1 MNTSL
6 SRTSRY
12 RLRQTGV
19 HLCTHDPFLPGNI
32 AKRGVTGTVSRK
44 AISPLVCGIILFLS
58 GPLYAH
64 RETVDTTLNLKEV
77 VITGS
82 RTERPV
88 TASPGSI
95 SIITPVLF
103 RNSPAQSVDDI
114 LTMISGVNTTRSDGI
129 SNMHTNVSIRGLAGD
144 EQGRTLVLFDGIP
157 INTSDEGSV
166 NWNSI
171 HMDNVQRIEVFKGP
185 GSSLY
190 GNNAMGG
197 VINIISKKP
206 LSSFS
211 LNASGTYGSLNT
223 WKSSLGISS
232 RMNEKFSVFFSGYYN
247 QSDGFNNVPDSLR
260 TKPDYSVARFMK
272 EGGLYA
278 KILYSPASLFNAE
291 LAYDL
296 YKDKRGE
303 GEKIQAPDGEYRHF
317 NHNHLQGRFYGEK
330 GKFSYHAALYFQH
343 QDYFKLD
350 ERVKGGAYQR
360 FDVKSDRDDWG
371 AILHLR
377 FSGKHND
384 FAIGSEFKNG
394 SIDGGDHYVT
404 SPDEVLNKG
413 SIRIFSVFAQDEI
426 SLRDQKVWLQ
436 LALRY
441 DNAYF
446 HDGWFEAKGEN
457 VSDFNTY
464 NGALKNNRWE
474 HFSPRVALRYNPSE
488 AVSVYLSYSQGFR
501 ASILDDLC
509 RSGWMWVGPKI
520 ANPELGPEQID
531 NYEIG
536 GTFWLSPRLSFSPS
550 LYYAKGKDFLYY
562 VATGEKMWGKQDIFQ
577 RQNISK
583 VDVKGAEADLN
594 YTPAN
599 GLKINLNYSYN
610 DPRIKNFKKKTEL
623 NDKILT
629 YAPKNQ
635 VKGYILW
642 TGSIADIMVRGRYK
656 SQQYTSEDNSTTIS
670 GFTIWD
676 AQVSKCFFHHRL
688 YVGGEII
695 NIFNN
700 RHMNTKEYMSAGRL
714 MNVKLTIHLQHNNR

>member
-1 MNTSL
+1 MKLKHILYICAALPALSL
-6 SRTSRY
+6 HAAAFARTEVADTA
-12 RLRQTGV
+12 L
-19 HLCTHDPFLPGNI
+19 
-32 AKRGVTGTVSRK
+32 
-44 AISPLVCGIILFLS
+44 IL
-58 GPLYAH
+58 H
-64 RETVDTTLNLKEV
+64 EV
-77 VITGS
+77 VVTGS

-88 TASPGSI
+88 TQSPGSI
-95 SIITPVLF
+95 SIVTPVLL

-114 LTMISGVNTTRSDGI
+114 LTMISGVNTTRSDGL
-129 SNMHTNVSIRGLAGD
+129 STMHTNVSIRGLAGD

-171 HMDNVQRIEVFKGP
+171 HMDNIQRIEVFKGP

-206 LSSFS
+206 LSPFS
-211 LNASGTYGSLNT
+211 VNASGTYGSLNT
-223 WKSSLGISS
+223 WKSNLGISS
-232 RMNEKFSVFFSGYYN
+232 RMSDKFSVFLSGYYN
-247 QSDGFNNVPDSLR
+247 KSDGFNNIPDSLR
-260 TKPDYSVARFMK
+260 TSPDYSVARFMK
-272 EGGLYA
+272 EGGLYGKIIYTPA
-278 KILYSPASLFNAE
+278 KLFNVE

-303 GEKIQAPDGEYRHF
+303 GEKIKAPDGEYRHF
-317 NHNHLQGRFYGEK
+317 NHNRAQGRFYGEK
-330 GKFSYHAALYFQH
+330 GKFSYNAAVYFQR

-350 ERVKGGAYQR
+350 ERLKGDDYQR
-360 FDVKSDRDDWG
+360 FDVKSNRDDWG

-377 FSGKHND
+377 LSGKHND
-384 FAIGSEFKNG
+384 LAIGGELKNG

-413 SIRIFSVFAQDEI
+413 TIRILSVFAQDE
-426 SLRDQKVWLQ
+426 LNLFNQKIWLQ

-446 HDGWFEAKGEN
+446 HDGWFEANGEN

-464 NGALKNNRWE
+464 NGKLKNNRWE
-474 HFSPRVALRYNPSE
+474 HFSPRASLRFNPTD
-488 AVSVYLSYSQGFR
+488 AVSFYASYSQGFR

-531 NYEIG
+531 NYEVG
-536 GTFWLSPRLSFSPS
+536 ATFWLGRKLSLSPS
-550 LYYAKGKDFLYY
+550 FYYAKGKDFLYY
-562 VATGEKMWGKQDIFQ
+562 VATGEKMWGKRDIYQ
-577 RQNISK
+577 RQNISR
-583 VDVKGAEADLN
+583 VDVKGVEADLN
-594 YTPAN
+594 FTPVN
-599 GLKINLNYSYN
+599 GLKINVNYSYN
-610 DPRIKNFKKKTEL
+610 DPKVKDFKEKPEL
-623 NDKILT
+623 NNKTLT

-642 TGSIADIMVRGRYK
+642 TGGFLDLMVRGRYK
-656 SQQYTSEDNSTTIS
+656 SKQYTAEDNSTAID

-676 AQVSKCFFHHRL
+676 AQISKWFFHHHL
-688 YVGGEII
+688 NIGGEII

-700 RHMNTKEYMSAGRL
+700 RHMNTKDYMSAGRL
-714 MNVKLTIHLQHNNR
+714 MNVKLAVSF

>member
-1 MNTSL
+1 MKLKHILYICAVLPALSL
-6 SRTSRY
+6 HAAAFARTEVADTA
-12 RLRQTGV
+12 L
-19 HLCTHDPFLPGNI
+19 
-32 AKRGVTGTVSRK
+32 
-44 AISPLVCGIILFLS
+44 IL
-58 GPLYAH
+58 H
-64 RETVDTTLNLKEV
+64 EV
-77 VITGS
+77 VVTGS

-88 TASPGSI
+88 TQSPGSI
-95 SIITPVLF
+95 SIVTPVLL

-114 LTMISGVNTTRSDGI
+114 LTMISGVNTTRSDGL
-129 SNMHTNVSIRGLAGD
+129 STMHTNVSIRGLAGD

-157 INTSDEGSV
+157 INTSDGGTV

-206 LSSFS
+206 LSPFS
-211 LNASGTYGSLNT
+211 VNASGTYGSLNT
-223 WKSSLGISS
+223 WKSNLGISS
-232 RMNEKFSVFFSGYYN
+232 RMSDKFSVFLSGYYN
-247 QSDGFNNVPDSLR
+247 KSDGFNNIPDSLR
-260 TKPDYSVARFMK
+260 TTPDYSVARFMK
-272 EGGLYA
+272 EGGLYGKIIYTPA
-278 KILYSPASLFNAE
+278 KLFNVE

-303 GEKIQAPDGEYRHF
+303 GEKIKAPDGEYRHF
-317 NHNHLQGRFYGEK
+317 NHNRAQGRFYGEK
-330 GKFSYHAALYFQH
+330 GKFSYNAAVYFQR

-350 ERVKGGAYQR
+350 ERLKGDDYQR
-360 FDVKSDRDDWG
+360 FDVKSHRDDWG

-377 FSGKHND
+377 LSGKHND
-384 FAIGSEFKNG
+384 LAFGGEIKNG

-413 SIRIFSVFAQDEI
+413 TIRILSVFAQDE
-426 SLRDQKVWLQ
+426 LNLFNQKIWLQ

-446 HDGWFEAKGEN
+446 HDGWFEANGEN

-464 NGALKNNRWE
+464 NGKLKNNRWE
-474 HFSPRVALRYNPSE
+474 HFSPRASLRFNPTD
-488 AVSVYLSYSQGFR
+488 AVSFYASYSQGFR

-531 NYEIG
+531 NYEVG
-536 GTFWLSPRLSFSPS
+536 ATFWLGKKLSLSPS
-550 LYYAKGKDFLYY
+550 FYYAKGKDFLYY
-562 VATGEKMWGKQDIFQ
+562 VATGEKMWGKRDIYQ
-577 RQNISK
+577 RQNISR
-583 VDVKGAEADLN
+583 VDVKGVEADLN
-594 YTPAN
+594 FTPVN
-599 GLKINLNYSYN
+599 GLKINVNYSYN
-610 DPRIKNFKKKTEL
+610 DPKVKDFKEKPEL
-623 NDKILT
+623 NNKTLT

-642 TGSIADIMVRGRYK
+642 TGGFLDVMVRGRYK
-656 SQQYTSEDNSTTIS
+656 SKQYTAEDNSTAID

-676 AQVSKCFFHHRL
+676 AQISKWFFHHHL
-688 YVGGEII
+688 NIGGEII

-700 RHMNTKEYMSAGRL
+700 RHMNTKDYMSAGRL
-714 MNVKLTIHLQHNNR
+714 MNLKLAVSF

>member
-1 MNTSL
+1 MKL
-6 SRTSRY
+6 KY
-12 RLRQTGV
+12 ILYACAV
-19 HLCTHDPFLPGNI
+19 IP
-32 AKRGVTGTVSRK
+32 A
-44 AISPLVCGIILFLS
+44 LFLH
-58 GPLYAH
+58 AATFA
-64 RETVDTTLNLKEV
+64 RTEVADTALILHEV
-77 VITGS
+77 VVTGS

-88 TASPGSI
+88 TQSPGSI
-95 SIITPVLF
+95 SIVTPVLL

-114 LTMISGVNTTRSDGI
+114 LTMISGVNTTRSDGL
-129 SNMHTNVSIRGLAGD
+129 STMHTNVSIRGLAGD

-157 INTSDEGSV
+157 INTSDGGTV

-206 LSSFS
+206 LSPFS
-211 LNASGTYGSLNT
+211 INASGSYGSLNT
-223 WKSSLGISS
+223 WKSNLGISS
-232 RMNEKFSVFFSGYYN
+232 RMSDKFSVFLSGYYN
-247 QSDGFNNVPDSLR
+247 QSDGFNNIPDSLR
-260 TKPDYSVARFMK
+260 TSPDYSVARFMK
-272 EGGLYA
+272 EGGLYG
-278 KILYSPASLFNAE
+278 KIIYSPAQLFNVE

-303 GEKIQAPDGEYRHF
+303 GEKIKAPDGEYRHF
-317 NHNHLQGRFYGEK
+317 NHNRAQGRLYGEK
-330 GKFSYHAALYFQH
+330 GKFSYNAAVYFQR

-350 ERVKGGAYQR
+350 ERLKGDAYQR
-360 FDVKSDRDDWG
+360 FDVKSNRDDWG

-377 FSGKHND
+377 LSGKHND
-384 FAIGSEFKNG
+384 LAIGGELKNG

-413 SIRIFSVFAQDEI
+413 TIRILSVFAQDE
-426 SLRDQKVWLQ
+426 LNLFNQKIWLQ

-446 HDGWFEAKGEN
+446 HDGWFEANGEN

-464 NGALKNNRWE
+464 NGKLKNNRWE
-474 HFSPRVALRYNPSE
+474 HFSPRASLRFNPTD
-488 AVSVYLSYSQGFR
+488 AVSFYASYSQGFR

-531 NYEIG
+531 NYEVG
-536 GTFWLSPRLSFSPS
+536 ATFWLGRKLSLSPS
-550 LYYAKGKDFLYY
+550 FYYAKGKDFLYY
-562 VATGEKMWGKQDIFQ
+562 VATGEKMWGKRDIYQ
-577 RQNISK
+577 RQNISR
-583 VDVKGAEADLN
+583 VDVKGVEADLN
-594 YTPAN
+594 FTPVN
-599 GLKINLNYSYN
+599 GLKINVNYSYN
-610 DPRIKNFKKKTEL
+610 DPKVKDFKEKPEL
-623 NDKILT
+623 NNKTLT

-642 TGSIADIMVRGRYK
+642 TGGFLDLMVRGRYK
-656 SQQYTSEDNSTTIS
+656 SKQYTSEDNSTAID

-676 AQVSKCFFHHRL
+676 AQISKWFFHHHL
-688 YVGGEII
+688 NIGGEII

-700 RHMNTKEYMSAGRL
+700 RHMNTKDYMSAGRL
-714 MNVKLTIHLQHNNR
+714 MNVKLAVSF